1 MTQQQAASHRL
12 PNSLGGHWTSR
23 VSRVC
28 LGALLVGCASIAG
41 AQSAAV
47 VNGTEIPASRV
58 DAFVQAMVAQGRPDT
73 PDLRTAV
80 REELIARE
88 LFVQEARKRALE
100 KAADVE
106 NQLVRSE
113 QDILIGALIRDT
125 LSKNPV
131 TDEQIQAEYT
141 KVTAENQAAK
151 EYLARHILVDD
162 EAEAKRII
170 GELDKGG
177 DFAELAKVSK
187 DPGSAARGGDL
198 DWNPPSTFVPEFSS
212 ALTGLEKGA
221 YTKEP
226 VATSFGFHVIKLE
239 DTREAQPPTLESVQ
253 PQIKQQLEREQVVEL
268 QNALREA
275 AKIE

>member
-1 MTQQQAASHRL
+1 MTQQQAARRQLAPARTHRTGGVARVVL
-12 PNSLGGHWTSR
+12 GTVLASFVSL
-23 VSRVC
+23 
-28 LGALLVGCASIAG
+28 AS
-41 AQSAAV
+41 AQSAAI

-58 DAFVQAMVAQGRPDT
+58 DAFVQAMIAQGRPDT

-88 LFVQEARKRALE
+88 LFVQEARKRDLQ
-100 KAADVE
+100 KQADVE
-106 NQLVRSE
+106 NQLIRSE

-125 LSKNPV
+125 LGSNPV
-131 TDEQIQAEYT
+131 TDEQIKAEYD
-141 KVTAENQAAK
+141 KVTSQNEAAK
-151 EYLARHILVDD
+151 EYRARHILVDD
-162 EAEAKRII
+162 EAEAQRII

-198 DWNPPSTFVPEFSS
+198 DWNPASTFVPEFSK
-212 ALTGLEKGA
+212 ALVALEKGS

-226 VATSFGFHVIKLE
+226 VATSFGFHVIQLD
-239 DTREAQPPTLESVQ
+239 DTRAAQPPSLESVK
-253 PQIKQQLEREQVVEL
+253 PQIQQQLERQRVVEL